1 MFGQRV
7 PLVGAACGFVLSF
20 LIGLLSGAELSV
32 IFVRAILSS
41 ALLGAVAFASAFAVS
56 RFLPELTEDTDIA
69 DPADRSTGSMVD
81 VTVGE
86 ANEPL
91 PGFTNQGEDMV
102 PDFLSVPP
110 NGTVEG
116 FGSLN
121 ASSDSFVPGL
131 AVSGTVSTAG
141 NGAGK
146 GSTGDTRG
154 SSQESASRAGTPGHK
169 TVAGGLD
176 ILPEIEDFVP
186 AKKAGEDEPDSDE
199 GTIASSMGFGS
210 SVVSEVK
217 NAGIESETM
226 AKAIRTILSR
236 DS

>member
-32 IFVRAILSS
+32 IFVRAILSA

-56 RFLPELTEDTDIA
+56 RFLPELTEDTDTA

-86 ANEPL
+86 SNEPL
-91 PGFTNQGEDMV
+91 PGFTDRGDDMV
-102 PDFLSVPP
+102 PDFLSGPS

-116 FGSLN
+116 FGSLS

-131 AVSGTVSTAG
+131 TVSGTLSANGNAAG
-141 NGAGK
+141 MGL
-146 GSTGDTRG
+146 SGDNRG
-154 SSQESASRAGTPGHK
+154 SSPDAASRVGKSGQK
-169 TVAGGLD
+169 TVADGLD

-186 AKKAGEDEPDSDE
+186 AKKAGEVEPDSDE
-199 GTIASSMGFGS
+199 ATVASSMGFGS
-210 SVVSEVK
+210 SVASEVK